1 MLLEKKARV
10 SVRGHSLL
18 RVFLM
23 KIFSLFFFF
32 FDFKKIYIKK
42 KTRTYLRG
50 GKGFLFDG

>member
-32 FDFKKIYIKK
+32 FFASHKILIQ
-42 KTRTYLRG
+42 KTQKQERRRRI
-50 GKGFLFDG
+50 FV

>member
-32 FDFKKIYIKK
+32 FASHKILIQ
-42 KTRTYLRG
+42 KTQKQERRRRI
-50 GKGFLFDG
+50 FV